1 MKNDTSVLNEPSDD
15 ALFRYQVLS
24 QVLVRE
30 QNGQARSQAIAAVAA
45 GEHITVNRKL
55 RKVSQRS
62 IYRWL
67 AVYESQGFAGL
78 LPATR
83 APH

>member
-1 MKNDTSVLNEPSDD
+1 MKNDLPLLNEPSDD

-30 QNGQARSQAIAAVAA
+30 QTGEPRSAAIAGVAA
-45 GEHITVNRKL
+45 GEHITADRKL

-62 IYRWL
+62 ISRL
-67 AVYESQGFAGL
+67 CRSS
-78 LPATR
+78 TR
-83 APH
+83 STSSY